1 MNDSRKTGRP
11 NLAIEIGAFVTFLV
25 SMVGSGLVLLRDSAN
40 GGAWFAF
47 VASSV
52 AFLLCIPLLFG
63 AIRNRR
69 APPHDK

>member
-1 MNDSRKTGRP
+1 MNDSRKTGGL

-25 SMVGSGLVLLRDSAN
+25 SSVGSGLVLLTDSAN

-52 AFLLCIPLLFG
+52 AFLLCIPLLVG
-63 AIRNRR
+63 AIRNRQ